1 MASMPGAAGGH
12 PPTTQG
18 RALVVPWA
26 LIRLD
31 IGRVGAG
38 GGRSTPARLI
48 SRSMAC
54 GSARLM
60 DAGRVCCVDVWCSA
74 RLASYTRLHSVADGL
89 FDGRTRTHGSV
100 FGSSESSVSFC
111 FTVKTV
117 RGNALKH
124 RRATRPAAE
133 HRLGSK
139 IKERGCASLS
149 VALPLARSRPSRQV
163 RGMQSKTCFF
173 SLQDSD
179 RTPPIDARRPA
190 QCIVCRVKF
199 GHRGDVG
206 PLRSSPIS
214 RDSAAP

>member
-18 RALVVPWA
+18 RALAVPWA

-38 GGRSTPARLI
+38 GGRTPARLI

-100 FGSSESSVSFC
+100 FGSS
-111 FTVKTV
+111 
-117 RGNALKH
+117 
-124 RRATRPAAE
+124 
-133 HRLGSK
+133 
-139 IKERGCASLS
+139 
-149 VALPLARSRPSRQV
+149 
-163 RGMQSKTCFF
+163 
-173 SLQDSD
+173 
-179 RTPPIDARRPA
+179 
-190 QCIVCRVKF
+190 
-199 GHRGDVG
+199 
-206 PLRSSPIS
+206 
-214 RDSAAP
+214 

>member
-18 RALVVPWA
+18 RALAVPWA

-38 GGRSTPARLI
+38 GGRTPARLI

-100 FGSSESSVSFC
+100 VSGLLKSSDSFAYS
-111 FTVKTV
+111 TV
-117 RGNALKH
+117 NAYQT
-124 RRATRPAAE
+124 RATR
-133 HRLGSK
+133 
-139 IKERGCASLS
+139 
-149 VALPLARSRPSRQV
+149 LA
-163 RGMQSKTCFF
+163 T
-173 SLQDSD
+173 D
-179 RTPPIDARRPA
+179 
-190 QCIVCRVKF
+190 
-199 GHRGDVG
+199 
-206 PLRSSPIS
+206 
-214 RDSAAP
+214 